1 MNEKLIKPVKKTKGW
16 QKFFRSF
23 YYTIILPIIIAILL
37 RMFFIDFYRIPSSS
51 MEPTLVP
58 GDLILVSKIGFGARL
73 SVNDE
78 NGKETRMPGIS
89 GIKRNDVV
97 VFNFPEGDTIYR
109 DRPDLN
115 FHDYS
120 GSQSHEKAICDTV
133 EYGGLIYLPV
143 NYRQPFVK
151 RCLGLPGDTLRLYKS
166 AVIVNSQCAKD
177 PAGSWLHLS
186 DSLKQNPLSYIKNLK
201 SPRKK
206 DYRIYHWIFPHQID
220 EWWDFDY
227 YGPLYIPKKGDTV
240 KLQLKNLSHYWR
252 IITAYEHNTLD
263 TIAGEI
269 RINGTPALS
278 YTFKQN
284 YYFMMGDNHWNSID
298 SRFWGFVPENHIIG
312 KAVVVLF
319 SKDEDAFKWRRL
331 LKRIRRPEFPV
342 K

>member
-1 MNEKLIKPVKKTKGW
+1 MNEASTNQPKPPKRW
-16 QKFFRSF
+16 QKFLRSF
-23 YYTIILPIIIAILL
+23 YYTIFLPVIIAILL
-37 RMFFIDFYRIPSSS
+37 RMFFIDIYRIPSSS

-58 GDLILVSKIGFGARL
+58 GDLIIVSKIGIGARL
-73 SVNDE
+73 RVNDE

-109 DRPDLN
+109 DRPELN
-115 FHDYS
+115 FYDYA
-120 GSQSHEKAICDTV
+120 GWQSHAKAIHDTIQH
-133 EYGGLIYLPV
+133 GGLIYLPV
-143 NYRQPFVK
+143 NYRQAFVK
-151 RCLGLPGDTLRLYKS
+151 RCLGLPGDTVRFYKS
-166 AVIVNSQCAKD
+166 AVIVNNECAKD
-177 PAGSWLHLS
+177 PAGSWWHLS

-201 SPRKK
+201 NPRTK
-206 DYRIYHWIFPHQID
+206 DFRVYHWFFPHRMD
-220 EWWDFDY
+220 EWWDNDY
-227 YGPLYIPKKGDTV
+227 YGPLYIPKKGGTV
-240 KLQLKNLSHYWR
+240 KLQLKNISHYWR

-284 YYFMMGDNHWNSID
+284 YYFMIGDNHWDSVD

-312 KAVVVLF
+312 KAAMVLLSSGP
-319 SKDEDAFKWRRL
+319 SKEGENEFRW
-331 LKRIRRPEFPV
+331 KRIFKRV